1 MSLQGKVIGM
11 LAQQIVNGIT
21 IGSIYAL
28 IALGLTIVYGVL
40 KILHIAHAGV
50 YAMGAYLG
58 LWVYRF
64 IPNLFL
70 AMVVSM
76 ALSGVAGIVIERFLY
91 KSMLDKS
98 RIVPL
103 IASIGLFIAMEE
115 AFRII
120 SGPYVKAF
128 PVHFR
133 QKPWIFGSVRIS
145 APQMLVFGVTIALLV
160 LLWWVISKTR
170 MGKALRAV
178 SMDREMA
185 DALGVATERIIS
197 LSFFIS
203 SALAGAAG
211 VLVGVF
217 YNSVYPT
224 MGDIP
229 AYKALAIIVLGG
241 MGSIPGTILGAF
253 LVGISETFLIGFVNI
268 PLPRDA
274 LAFIVMIAVLMFRP
288 YGLLGKE

>member
-1 MSLQGKVIGM
+1 M

-28 IALGLTIVYGVL
+28 IALGLTMVYGVL

-58 LWVYRF
+58 LWVYRM
-64 IPNLFL
+64 IPNLFVAMIA
-70 AMVVSM
+70 AMV
-76 ALSGVAGIVIERFLY
+76 LSGLAGILIERFMY

-115 AFRII
+115 AFRLIA
-120 SGPYVKAF
+120 GPYVKAF
-128 PVHFR
+128 PVHFKI
-133 QKPWIFGSVRIS
+133 KPWNLGSVRIS
-145 APQMLVFGVTIALLV
+145 APQMLVFGVTIVLL
-160 LLWWVISKTR
+160 LFLWWVVAKTR

-185 DALGVATERIIS
+185 DALGVATDRIIS

-241 MGSIPGTILGAF
+241 MGSIPGTLIGAF
-253 LVGISETFLIGFVNI
+253 LVGIAETFLIGFVNI

-274 LAFIVMIAVLMFRP
+274 LAFLVMIAVLMFRP

>member
-1 MSLQGKVIGM
+1 VPLQGKVIGM

-58 LWVYRF
+58 LWAYRF

-70 AMVVSM
+70 AMIVAM
-76 ALSGVAGIVIERFLY
+76 ALSGVSGIVIERFLY

>member
-1 MSLQGKVIGM
+1 M

-28 IALGLTIVYGVL
+28 IALGLTMVYGVL
-40 KILHIAHAGV
+40 KILHITHAGV

-58 LWVYRF
+58 LWVYRLV
-64 IPNLFL
+64 PNLFVAMIA
-70 AMVVSM
+70 AMV
-76 ALSGVAGIVIERFLY
+76 LSGLGGILIERFLY

-115 AFRII
+115 AFRLIA
-120 SGPYVKAF
+120 GPYVKAF
-128 PVHFR
+128 PVHFKV
-133 QKPWIFGSVRIS
+133 KPWIFGSVRIS
-145 APQMLVFGVTIALLV
+145 APQMLVFGVTIV
-160 LLWWVISKTR
+160 LLLFLWWMVSKTR

-185 DALGVATERIIS
+185 DALGVATDRIIS

-241 MGSIPGTILGAF
+241 MGSIPGTLIGAF
-253 LVGISETFLIGFVNI
+253 LVGIAETFLIGFVNI

-274 LAFIVMIAVLMFRP
+274 LAFLVMIAVLMFRP

>member
-1 MSLQGKVIGM
+1 M

-28 IALGLTIVYGVL
+28 IALGLTMVYGVL

-58 LWVYRF
+58 LWVYRLV
-64 IPNLFL
+64 PNLFV
-70 AMVVSM
+70 AMIAAM
-76 ALSGVAGIVIERFLY
+76 ILSGLGGILIERFMY

-115 AFRII
+115 AFRLIA
-120 SGPYVKAF
+120 GPYVKAF
-128 PVHFR
+128 PVHFKV
-133 QKPWIFGSVRIS
+133 KPWIFGSVRIS
-145 APQMLVFGVTIALLV
+145 APQMLVFGVTIV
-160 LLWWVISKTR
+160 LLLFLWWMVSKTR

-185 DALGVATERIIS
+185 DALGVATDRIIS

-241 MGSIPGTILGAF
+241 MGSIPGTLIGAF
-253 LVGISETFLIGFVNI
+253 LVGIAETFLIGFVNI

-274 LAFIVMIAVLMFRP
+274 LAFLVMIAVLMFRP

>member
-1 MSLQGKVIGM
+1 M

-28 IALGLTIVYGVL
+28 IALGLTMVYGVL

-58 LWVYRF
+58 LWVYRL
-64 IPNLFL
+64 IPNLFIAMIA
-70 AMVVSM
+70 AMV
-76 ALSGVAGIVIERFLY
+76 LSGLAGILIERFMY

-115 AFRII
+115 AFRLIA
-120 SGPYVKAF
+120 GPYVKAF
-128 PVHFR
+128 PVHFKI
-133 QKPWIFGSVRIS
+133 KPWILGSVRIS
-145 APQMLVFGVTIALLV
+145 APQMLVFGVTIV
-160 LLWWVISKTR
+160 LLLFLWWMVTKTR

-185 DALGVATERIIS
+185 DALGVATDRIIS

-241 MGSIPGTILGAF
+241 MGSIPGTLIGAF
-253 LVGISETFLIGFVNI
+253 LVGIAETFLIGFVNI

-274 LAFIVMIAVLMFRP
+274 LAFLVMIAVLMFRP

>member
-1 MSLQGKVIGM
+1 M

-28 IALGLTIVYGVL
+28 IALGLTIAYGVL

-58 LWVYRF
+58 LWVYRL
-64 IPNLFL
+64 IPNLFIAMIA
-70 AMVVSM
+70 AMV
-76 ALSGVAGIVIERFLY
+76 LSGLAGILIERFMY

-115 AFRII
+115 AFRLIA
-120 SGPYVKAF
+120 GPYVKAF
-128 PVHFR
+128 PVHFKV
-133 QKPWIFGSVRIS
+133 KPWILGSVRIS
-145 APQMLVFGVTIALLV
+145 APQMLVFGVTIV
-160 LLWWVISKTR
+160 LLLFLWWIVSKTR

-185 DALGVATERIIS
+185 DALGVATDRIIS

-241 MGSIPGTILGAF
+241 MGSIPGTLIGAF
-253 LVGISETFLIGFVNI
+253 LVGIAETFLIGFVNI

-274 LAFIVMIAVLMFRP
+274 LAFLVMIAVLMFRP

>member
-1 MSLQGKVIGM
+1 M

-58 LWVYRF
+58 LWAYRF

-128 PVHFR
+128 PVHFK

-170 MGKALRAV
+170 IGKALRAV

>member
-128 PVHFR
+128 PVHFK

-185 DALGVATERIIS
+185 DALGVPTERIIS

>member
-1 MSLQGKVIGM
+1 M

-58 LWVYRF
+58 LWAYRF

-70 AMVVSM
+70 AMIVAM
-76 ALSGVAGIVIERFLY
+76 ALSGVSGIVIERFLY

>member
-1 MSLQGKVIGM
+1 M
-11 LAQQIVNGIT
+11 LAQQLVNGFT

-28 IALGLTIVYGVL
+28 IALGLTMVYGVL

-50 YAMGAYLG
+50 YAMGAYIG
-58 LWVYRF
+58 LWMYQIV
-64 IPNLFL
+64 PNLPL
-70 AMVVSM
+70 AMAGAMV
-76 ALSGVAGIVIERFLY
+76 LSGIVGILIEQFLY
-91 KSMLDKS
+91 KSMLNKS

-120 SGPYVKAF
+120 AGPYVKAF
-128 PVHFR
+128 PVHFSM
-133 QKPWIFGSVRIS
+133 KPWNVGSVRVS
-145 APQMLVFGVTIALLV
+145 APQVLVFGVTIGLL
-160 LLWWVISKTR
+160 LILWWVITRTR

-185 DALGVATERIIS
+185 DALGVATEKIIA

-253 LVGISETFLIGFVNI
+253 LIGISETFLIGYVNV

>member
-1 MSLQGKVIGM
+1 M

-28 IALGLTIVYGVL
+28 IALGLTMVYGVL

-50 YAMGAYLG
+50 YAMGAYFG
-58 LWVYRF
+58 LWAYRLV
-64 IPNLFL
+64 PSLFV
-70 AMVVSM
+70 AMIVAM
-76 ALSGVAGIVIERFLY
+76 ALSGVAGVFIERFLY
-91 KSMLDKS
+91 RSMLDKS

-115 AFRII
+115 AFRLIA
-120 SGPYVKAF
+120 GPYVMAF

-145 APQMLVFGVTIALLV
+145 APQMLVFGVTSVLLA
-160 LLWWVISKTR
+160 LLWWIITRTR

-185 DALGVATERIIS
+185 EALGVATERIIS

-253 LVGISETFLIGFVNI
+253 LIGLSETFLIGFVNI

-288 YGLLGKE
+288 YGLFGKE

>member
-1 MSLQGKVIGM
+1 VSLQGKVIGM